1 MSAVS
6 VTKMEPQ
13 QALMIATVACVC
25 LHVRVNALLVLWAH
39 KLGFFF
45 FQSTSV
51 HLSLYWEQKQGPQKV
66 YHSFIVWKLGQAV
79 LQISTTMNV
88 SRYSTLKPNSV
99 CVFVNWK
106 CMKLIF
112 NYTY

>member
-45 FQSTSV
+45 FSV
-51 HLSLYWEQKQGPQKV
+51 HFCAPVTLLGTETRSPEGI
-66 YHSFIVWKLGQAV
+66 SFIYSMETGTSGASNLHNHECES
-79 LQISTTMNV
+79 LQHSETQ
-88 SRYSTLKPNSV
+88 LCV
-99 CVFVNWK
+99 CVCELEMYEIN
-106 CMKLIF
+106 L
-112 NYTY
+112 